1 LRCRENFRHRPML
14 GGNLSRTFGNV
25 AGHCPDTSTNG
36 GAQKQNF

>member
-1 LRCRENFRHRPML
+1 ML